1 MVSFSRMRIF
11 YVLTKKWRVVTL
23 ACPGEKMHLHAYP
36 AAPAPPIKKT
46 CKPPIKNYINRT
58 RGVNKE
64 KKTKGEGNVG
74 AGNGTG
80 GAPGGIAMVGW
91 LARVWNSYSISRVEI
106 SPVLY
111 IYNFTLTLI
120 SSLKL

>member
-46 CKPPIKNYINRT
+46 CKPPIKNTETGHAESIR
-58 RGVNKE
+58 

-80 GAPGGIAMVGW
+80 GALGV
-91 LARVWNSYSISRVEI
+91 R
-106 SPVLY
+106 
-111 IYNFTLTLI
+111 
-120 SSLKL
+120 